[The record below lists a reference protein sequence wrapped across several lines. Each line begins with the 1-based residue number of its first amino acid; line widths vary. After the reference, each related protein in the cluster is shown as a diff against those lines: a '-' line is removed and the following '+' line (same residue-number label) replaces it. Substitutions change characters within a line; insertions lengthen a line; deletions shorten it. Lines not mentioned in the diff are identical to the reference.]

1 MALFAGCCV
10 IAVAV
15 YLGLRAR
22 PASSPAPRPT
32 VGPTEAHAAR
42 TTPASVA
49 KASGANPIDKT
60 RVQAAAKADVQ
71 AALAA
76 RKARWLETC
85 WAPSVARQA
94 QPQKAIYDF
103 DVSFAADGRQIAR
116 GIAEHRE
123 FARTDVAQCLRAQPM
138 DMRIPAPGMTIRA
151 TVRVEFP

>member
-22 PASSPAPRPT
+22 PASSPAP
-32 VGPTEAHAAR
+32 VAEA
-42 TTPASVA
+42 TPST
-49 KASGANPIDKT
+49 NPIDKT
-60 RVQAAAKADVQ
+60 QVQAAAKADVQ

-85 WAPSVARQA
+85 WAPSVAQQA
-94 QPQKAIYDF
+94 QPQKVIYDF
-103 DVSFAADGRQIAR
+103 DVSFAADGRQIAQ